1 MSEFFSDLR
10 VTSGSDALKRIGR
23 KVLEDDCF
31 GLAGQLAYV
40 VLFSLFL
47 FLMFLIALMSLVV
60 NDPESRVRSMF
71 YTAHWY
77 VRGL

>member
-1 MSEFFSDLR
+1 MSEFFSDLK
-10 VTSGSDALKRIGR
+10 VTLGSDALKRIGR
-23 KVLEDDCF
+23 KVFEDDCF

-40 VLFSLFL
+40 VLFSLL
-47 FLMFLIALMSLVV
+47 PLLMFLVALMGLVV

-77 VRGL
+77 VREL